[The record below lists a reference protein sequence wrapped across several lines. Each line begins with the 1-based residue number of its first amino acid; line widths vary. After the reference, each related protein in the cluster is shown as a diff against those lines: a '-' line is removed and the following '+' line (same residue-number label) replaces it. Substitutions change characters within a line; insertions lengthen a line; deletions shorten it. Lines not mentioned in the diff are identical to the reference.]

1 MSRIATYGRSI
12 YDPSMWVYG
21 NARYAM
27 FSVVA
32 EGDEVVVGW
41 LAEKWDKWRHLSTR
55 PAPTAAK
62 DALLHWLKA
71 RKLFTDDAMSL
82 NLRLFNQATNGKK
95 NKHPKTSQWWHMDRS
110 SLLVSAEEFY
120 AARLHVLEACARRP
134 AAVPSPVCRAKQKP
148 EVRASMR

>member
-27 FSVVA
+27 CSVVA

-55 PAPTAAK
+55 PAPTADK
-62 DALLHWLKA
+62 DVLIHWLKA

-120 AARLHVLEACARRP
+120 ASRLHVLEACARRP
-134 AAVPSPVCRAKQKP
+134 TAVTSPVCRAKQKP
-148 EVRASMR
+148 EV

>member
-1 MSRIATYGRSI
+1 MSHIATYGRSI

-62 DALLHWLKA
+62 DVLLHWLKA

-134 AAVPSPVCRAKQKP
+134 AAVTSPVCRAKQKP